1 MSAQANLDLVRKGY
15 AAFSAGDAEALSAMM
30 SPDCVHIVPGSSPL
44 SGPHKGVNNVL
55 GLYGQLA
62 ERTAGSIKVDLQDV
76 VSDGGDRVIAIH
88 RSTGTRPDGRSLSM
102 QEALLFTISDGK
114 VAEIQDFFAD
124 IAAHDAFWA

>member
-15 AAFSAGDAEALSAMM
+15 AAFSAGDAETLSAMM
-30 SPDCVHIVPGSSPL
+30 SADCAHIVPGSSQL
-44 SGPHKGVNNVL
+44 SGAHKGVPNVL
-55 GLYGQLA
+55 ALYGKLA
-62 ERTAGSIKVDLQDV
+62 ELSAGTIKVELQDV

-114 VAEIQDFFAD
+114 VVEIQDFFAD
-124 IAAHDAFWA
+124 IAAQDAFWD